1 MWYCVGPSIMGFLL
15 FRCAVLCAA
24 AFFEILS
31 IEKATVCPN
40 GFTCMSFW
48 VFNNTSFD
56 LFYVVVFF
64 FFLDFV
70 SHLMR
75 RSCTFR
81 QWCYC
86 RDSDSFRVSFW
97 ERISFFLSLS
107 LCKFWEFKTNIG
119 EKRIWLNFFMVN
131 ILLSPL
137 TTR

>member
-1 MWYCVGPSIMGFLL
+1 MHFVTFNVSECGIVLGHPLWDFYCFVVLC
-15 FRCAVLCAA
+15 CAVLCAA

-31 IEKATVCPN
+31 IEKATVCSN

-81 QWCYC
+81 Q
-86 RDSDSFRVSFW
+86 
-97 ERISFFLSLS
+97 
-107 LCKFWEFKTNIG
+107 
-119 EKRIWLNFFMVN
+119 
-131 ILLSPL
+131 
-137 TTR
+137 